1 MANPCR
7 ATEAIWPEST
17 SVYWPT
23 VTVDDNHLPV
33 KVPGV
38 EVNEVADGLVV
49 FDPGAQQVHYLN
61 STASVV
67 YELCDGRSTTAIIVS
82 GALELFPD
90 ASSPEIFVEC
100 LDDLAQRGLIR

>member
-1 MANPCR
+1 M
-7 ATEAIWPEST
+7 
-17 SVYWPT
+17 
-23 VTVDDNHLPV
+23 TVDDNHLYD

-67 YELCDGRSTTAIIVS
+67 YELCDGHSSISDLVA
-82 GALELFPD
+82 GALELFP
-90 ASSPEIFVEC
+90 AGSPEIFVEC